1 MTKAQSTHTYEKMG
15 THINKKIRLDLQ
27 RKLSLIIE
35 ARSYS
40 KIQEL
45 LSACETMIIPTQ
57 ECE

>member
-1 MTKAQSTHTYEKMG
+1 MTKAQSTHTYETMG
-15 THINKKIRLDLQ
+15 THVSKKIRLDLQ
-27 RKLSLIIE
+27 RKLWLIIE
-35 ARSYS
+35 ARNHS